1 MNLRYKLIPK
11 KEGIDFKE
19 ETIFFWSFILQD
31 TGAGYLFRYGR
42 NTFNANKCIYDGS
55 RTDGSP
61 VSNDGFDVS
70 KEDALVMAR
79 LFRGYAYVNGH
90 RGKNGKRSRRKRKS
104 CYNPCLANRPF
115 HLSKSFCKKSK
126 IWQSFA
132 NSQKG
137 STYGRLYKLFRSGQI
152 NRIGNDRKVL
162 WKTRTIYRKRFW
174 TVSVS

>member
-1 MNLRYKLIPK
+1 MGIRERFKTKHGEMNLRYKLIPK

-79 LFRGYAYVNGH
+79 LFRGYAHVK
-90 RGKNGKRSRRKRKS
+90 RVQREEWEKKPEKEKVMLQSLLGKQAVPPVKEFLQKVES
-104 CYNPCLANRPF
+104 LAE
-115 HLSKSFCKKSK
+115 FCEQSEGFN
-126 IWQSFA
+126 IW
-132 NSQKG
+132 
-137 STYGRLYKLFRSGQI
+137 
-152 NRIGNDRKVL
+152 
-162 WKTRTIYRKRFW
+162 
-174 TVSVS
+174 

>member
-1 MNLRYKLIPK
+1 MIPK

-79 LFRGYAYVNGH
+79 LFRGYAHVK
-90 RGKNGKRSRRKRKS
+90 RVQREEWEKKPEKEKVMLQSLLGKQAVPPVKEF
-104 CYNPCLANRPF
+104 L
-115 HLSKSFCKKSK
+115 
-126 IWQSFA
+126 Q
-132 NSQKG
+132 
-137 STYGRLYKLFRSGQI
+137 
-152 NRIGNDRKVL
+152 
-162 WKTRTIYRKRFW
+162 
-174 TVSVS
+174 